1 MNAFSRVL
9 SLHDCQLYCPGNDNN
24 VRFTNS
30 VSLIAVSGE
39 VGAGPLGSKW
49 ILETGIIQVAVE
61 PLSNSAF

>member
-1 MNAFSRVL
+1 M
-9 SLHDCQLYCPGNDNN
+9 YYPGNDNN

-49 ILETGIIQVAVE
+49 ILETGIIQVAAE
-61 PLSNSAF
+61 PLNNSAF